1 MSNTT
6 DRLQLFEAILTLIER
21 KRSDTGDP
29 ELASAVERAVIDSQF
44 RELEDEILE
53 NPGAIEPWLIRKR
66 RGEN

>member
-6 DRLQLFEAILTLIER
+6 DRLELFAAILALIES

-29 ELASAVERAVIDSQF
+29 ELASTVERAVIDSQF
-44 RELEDEILE
+44 RELEDEILKD
-53 NPGAIEPWLIRKR
+53 PGAIEPWLIRRR